1 MTQSHRSGLAMAIAS
16 GSSERRA
23 LAGAA
28 EWIAGELKA
37 DNVAI
42 LLPSPTGGLELRA
55 YHPSSSSIEHLV
67 LGRGVG
73 LVGYV
78 AETGETVSIQHGLS
92 NDPRHV
98 IVPVLDDS
106 GHESAI
112 AAPLRIGGPHAGVL
126 MIRRRKEWPEA
137 PSLEGYVNALADD
150 LSCALSVYRTAFEA
164 GSQSNVAATLAELAD
179 TVSGAP
185 YLEEILDQLV
195 QITARRFNYPVV
207 TLRLLDSQREWLV
220 LRATHAP
227 DLSVPREPMI
237 RIGESI
243 AGRVAQ
249 LGKTEFVEDVLQ
261 SKDYIGHAGAI
272 EHGVRSMVCVP
283 LDVNGRISGV
293 MSCYAGEVRQF
304 PPEEIQAVEALAKQ
318 AAVSIEH
325 GRLQARDT
333 LLQEMHHRVK
343 NNLQQ
348 VASLVRIELNRR
360 GGKTTQ
366 ESLSDTLARIEAI
379 AAVHELLSRDDLDHV
394 SLTSV
399 ANTLAAAQ
407 QQSLLPPGKSVNFH
421 VKGGDVFVDTSRA
434 TQVALVINELIQN
447 AVKHGFKVT
456 DSGDVHVSIE
466 AQSEIVGIWVSNNGD
481 KLEPE
486 RLKDSLGI
494 QIIEGLARALG
505 GEFSLGEKLG
515 WTVAHLKFP
524 RTGRT

>member
-1 MTQSHRSGLAMAIAS
+1 MTPFDRSGLAAALAS
-16 GSSERRA
+16 GSSESRA
-23 LAGAA
+23 LAHAA
-28 EWIAGELKA
+28 EWIAEQLEA
-37 DNVAI
+37 DNVAV
-42 LLPSPTGGLELRA
+42 LLPSSTGGLELQA
-55 YHPSSSSIEHLV
+55 YHPPHPSIEHLV

-73 LVGYV
+73 LVGHV
-78 AETGETVSIQHGLS
+78 AETGEAVSIPEGLAC
-92 NDPRHV
+92 DPRHMV
-98 IVPVLDDS
+98 VPVLDDS

-112 AAPLRIGGPHAGVL
+112 AAPLQVGSDHRGVL
-126 MIRRRKEWPEA
+126 MVRRKAAWPDAVEKEA
-137 PSLEGYVNALADD
+137 FVTALAED
-150 LSCALSVYRTAFEA
+150 LSCALSVYRAAFEA

-207 TLRLLDSQREWLV
+207 TLRLLDSRREWLV
-220 LRATHAP
+220 LRAVHAP

-237 RIGESI
+237 RIGDSI

-249 LGKTEFVEDVLQ
+249 LGKSEFVEDVLQ
-261 SKDYIGHAGAI
+261 STDYIGHAGAI

-283 LDVNGRISGV
+283 LEVNGQISGV
-293 MSCYAGEVRQF
+293 MTCYAGEIRQF

-333 LLQEMHHRVK
+333 LLQEVHHRVK

-348 VASLVRIELNRR
+348 VASLVRIELHRK

-399 ANTLAAAQ
+399 ASTLTAAQ

-421 VKGGDVFVDTSRA
+421 VKGGDVYVDTSRA

-456 DSGDVHVSIE
+456 DTGSVHVSIE
-466 AQSEIVGIWVSNNGD
+466 AQSDIVGVWVSNNGD
-481 KLEPE
+481 KLDKD
-486 RLKDSLGI
+486 RLKGSLGI

-524 RTGRT
+524 RSGRT